1 MIDNNFLGL
10 NGFIWFNGVV
20 EDRNDPQKL
29 GRLRVRC
36 VGIHTQNKDELP
48 TEDLPWAQ
56 LIHPITSSGI
66 SGLGHSPGF
75 IVEGT
80 WVFGYFRD
88 GVSSQ
93 EPMVLGTLPGKPSE
107 LSDKTKGFYDPNGIY
122 PKYKDEVDT
131 NRLAVNEI
139 TQPHLGLELRKLTR
153 KSGVATADFDL
164 IEEDQ
169 HVASTQIPASDGD
182 TWDQPTIPY
191 AAVYPYNHV
200 FESESGHVASTQIPA
215 SDGDTWDQPT
225 IPYAAIYPYNHVF
238 ESESGHV
245 IEIDDTKD
253 KERLFTAHRTGTS
266 QEISPDGTQVN
277 IIKGDHYNITTGKRQ
292 AIISGQ
298 SDITIGGRHKIY
310 INKDG
315 QQDNNYDIQIG
326 PNANVNIQVD
336 KGDMNVVLKDGKM
349 NTNVA
354 GDYNMKVGGNYNLK
368 VEGNRQVD
376 ITGTTTDNTDK
387 AVLHTGSTYKVK
399 AGRIDLNE

>member
-1 MIDNNFLGL
+1 MIDNNFLGR
-10 NGFIWFNGVV
+10 NGFVWFNGVV
-20 EDRNDPQKL
+20 EDRQDPHKL

-48 TEDLPWAQ
+48 TADLPWSQ

-88 GVSSQ
+88 AFSMQ
-93 EPMVLGTLPGKPSE
+93 EPMVMGTLPGKPSE
-107 LSDKTKGFYDPNGIY
+107 LPVKMDEKDENKKWVEKGFYDPNAVY

-131 NRLAVNEI
+131 NRLAVNEP

-153 KSGVATADFDL
+153 KTGIATADFD
-164 IEEDQ
+164 EVPSDKF
-169 HVASTQIPASDGD
+169 VAD
-182 TWDQPTIPY
+182 TTI
-191 AAVYPYNHV
+191 A
-200 FESESGHVASTQIPA
+200 A

-238 ESESGHV
+238 ESESGH
-245 IEIDDTKD
+245 IFEIDDTKD
-253 KERLFTAHRTGTS
+253 NERLFNSHRTGTS
-266 QEISPDGTQVN
+266 TEINAEGTLVN
-277 IIKGDHYNITTGKRQ
+277 IIKKDSYAIVAGLSQ
-292 AIISGQ
+292 ASISGK

-315 QQDNNYDIQIG
+315 QEDNHYDIQVG
-326 PNANVNIQVD
+326 PNANVNIQID
-336 KGDMNVVLKDGKM
+336 KGNMNVVLKEGKM
-349 NTNVA
+349 NTNVS

-376 ITGTTTDNTDK
+376 ITGTTTDNTQK
-387 AVLHTGSTYKVK
+387 AVLHTGQTYTVL
-399 AGRIDLNE
+399 ANRIDLNE